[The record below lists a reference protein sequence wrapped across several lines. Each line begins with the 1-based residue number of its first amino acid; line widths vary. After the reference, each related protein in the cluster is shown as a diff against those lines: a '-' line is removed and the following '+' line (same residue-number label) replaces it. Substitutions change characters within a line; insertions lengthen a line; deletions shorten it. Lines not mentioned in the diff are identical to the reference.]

1 MSAVEPSG
9 SSPSPLPVAVAIAKP
24 EARAAASPRS
34 SRGFVIDPRV
44 MFVGGAVALIGV
56 AVFGL
61 FLWMVPNAAA
71 HELQTACHTVTL
83 RDPPRGPDRQPLL
96 APNGEPLLSPAL
108 CPGGGECTAPVP
120 APDFAAK
127 DVTGKVV
134 KLSDFRGKVVLLN
147 FWASWCGVCK
157 DEKPKLNEMAAEMAN
172 RDDFIVLA
180 LASDHNWAD
189 ALGAVLEA
197 LAPEVARSLPKN
209 PTLEQVRAVFDKA
222 LPNSTPFNVLLDPP
236 DGDGTIGKIAA
247 SWGITAVPESA
258 LIDRQGVIRAYFVN
272 RRDWT
277 LPVTQTCL
285 RSVIDGN

>member
-1 MSAVEPSG
+1 MSAETSG
-9 SSPSPLPVAVAIAKP
+9 SSPSPLPVAIAIEKP
-24 EARAAASPRS
+24 EGSRDGKPDRPRA
-34 SRGFVIDPRV
+34 SRGIVIDPRV

-56 AVFGL
+56 AVFAL

-71 HELQTACHTVTL
+71 HEAQAACRTVVL

-96 APNGEPLLSPAL
+96 SPDGDALLNPAL
-108 CPGGGECTAPVP
+108 CPGGQMCTAPVP
-120 APDFAAK
+120 APDFTAQ
-127 DVTGKVV
+127 DVTGKMV

-157 DEKPKLNEMAAEMAN
+157 EEKPKLNAMAAEMAN
-172 RDDFIVLA
+172 RDDFVVLA
-180 LASDHNWAD
+180 LASDHSWAN
-189 ALGAVLEA
+189 ALSAVLEA
-197 LAPEVARSLPKN
+197 LAPDAVPKGK
-209 PTLEQVRAVFDKA
+209 PTMESVSAAFRQA
-222 LPNSTPFNVLLDPP
+222 LPDGTPFKVLLDPP